1 MASGTVGYTDT
12 RGNKDYSS
20 IVANQIGKRL
30 KEASNMAS
38 DERAYAAGK
47 AEAGGTSLEEA
58 GIGKGYFF
66 GRALGNRFGGD
77 RIARTKGRMGMG
89 GAGTNPAASYKQRF
103 RGGFDY
109 NVTNQVS
116 NITDTAPLSNAVV
129 TGLRGVQGGL
139 VQVASA
145 ISRQDS
151 TMDGLANTQADMAK
165 AIMFNGYLF
174 QMFMSQQRAK
184 SGRSS
189 AMREERSIEGRGFGG
204 GGFGG
209 SVGGGRR
216 GGGGGGRGM
225 INVTPRGGSRGGG
238 AGGGFGGSRGSLTN
252 FGLSDIAS
260 FATGR
265 VGGRIAEGA
274 ISFTPQVLRRASAS
288 LTGTPFN
295 VISNRTVLSALAG
308 GKISEGLQ
316 KVIDAPLSPQF
327 MKSLGTKAGV
337 EGVQKTLDVVG
348 ATALKGG
355 ITSSSE
361 KMLLNAIRG
370 VDTGQSVIMSEMLDA
385 QTRLGKR
392 LKPVKRSSSAAVRS
406 TVMEKMSRRATN
418 EPIFRDLNAFRASGI
433 TKKQSK
439 ILYDL
444 GLSPGDFDTLGELI
458 PGTAVKGGIADD
470 ILKYYPNTKFKNIEE
485 AVALTQ
491 YARYVESGMKPRKA
505 IGAVRNLLGVEV
517 ADKALVAGSNIAGK
531 NTMVGKSLARVAG
544 RNKMLKFIAR
554 QIPGISAIAG
564 VGFGIQRAMEGDMK
578 GAALEIG
585 SGMLGLIPGL
595 GTKASFMIDSYML
608 GRDLGV
614 FPMRTGGK
622 MSGFPLNSLLSVNG
636 NPLAS
641 FNEPGNPESIVV
653 ERDNEDRFVDMGMGI
668 VGGMMKKKNDYTAL
682 QALGLERGLNTL
694 SSEGFFGEFFNKTKD
709 ITNNLTNPI
718 KGVKNWFMKGF
729 MPGENSMN
737 WIDLL
742 KDDWKQRQFTKGPG
756 KGGWNPLRGMPGYG
770 SIKNFLTGTPG
781 NEIAGGF
788 QTGPTP
794 AIRQGILR
802 TFGLLTNPKAAIMAA
817 LMKPTALAD
826 GTLTGNADY
835 LNSVG
840 MDTANLQGG
849 LGAAGVTGTVI
860 NNNNYYTQGPSA
872 DGGGS
877 DENLGQS
884 FNMDLEKFIT
894 SYSIMSK

>member
-20 IVANQIGKRL
+20 IIANQIGRRL
-30 KEASNMAS
+30 KEASDMAS
-38 DERAYAAGK
+38 EERAYAAGK

-66 GRALGNRFGGD
+66 GKALGSRFGGD
-77 RIARTKGRMGMG
+77 RIARTRGRMGASG
-89 GAGTNPAASYKQRF
+89 DGTNPAASYKQRF

-109 NVTNQVS
+109 KVTNQVL
-116 NITDTAPLSNAVV
+116 TDTVPISNALVA
-129 TGLRGVQGGL
+129 GLRGVEKGL
-139 VQVASA
+139 SDVAGA
-145 ISRQDS
+145 IQRQDRTLGS
-151 TMDGLANTQADMAK
+151 LSRNQADMAK

-174 QMFMSQQRAK
+174 QMFASQQKAQA
-184 SGRSS
+184 GRRS
-189 AMREERSIEGRGFGG
+189 ARREERSIEGGVFGG
-204 GGFGG
+204 GRIGGSSFGG
-209 SVGGGRR
+209 AGGGRGMVNVTPR
-216 GGGGGGRGM
+216 SGGAGGGSRAGGGGGGGY
-225 INVTPRGGSRGGG
+225 
-238 AGGGFGGSRGSLTN
+238 GGSRGSLTN

-265 VGGRIAEGA
+265 IGGRLTEGA
-274 ISFTPQVLRRASAS
+274 ITFTPQALRLAGSR

-316 KVIDAPLSPQF
+316 KVMDTPLSPQF

-348 ATALKGG
+348 TTALKGG
-355 ITSSSE
+355 ITSNSE
-361 KMLLNAIRG
+361 KMLVNAIRG
-370 VDTGQSVIMSEMLDA
+370 VDSGQSIIMSEMIDS
-385 QTRLGKR
+385 QVRLGKR
-392 LKPVKRSSSAAVRS
+392 AKVAKRSKDPLLRA
-406 TVMEKMSRRATN
+406 TGMEKMVRREVN
-418 EPIFRDLNAFRASGI
+418 QPIFRDLNAFRAQGM
-433 TKKQSK
+433 TKKQAK
-439 ILYDL
+439 IFYDL
-444 GLSPGDFDTLGELI
+444 GLSPGDFDSLGELI
-458 PGTAVKGGIADD
+458 PGTAVKGGIVDD
-470 ILKYYPNTKFKNIEE
+470 ILKYYPGTKFKSIEE

-491 YARYVESGMKPRKA
+491 YARYIESGMKPRKA

-517 ADKALVAGSNIAGK
+517 ADKALVAGSNIAAK

-554 QIPGISAIAG
+554 QIPGISAVAG
-564 VGFGIQRAMEGDMK
+564 VAFGIQRAMEGDMK

-653 ERDNEDRFVDMGMGI
+653 ERDNEDRFVDMGKGI
-668 VGGMMKKKNDYTAL
+668 VDGFKQRRGDYVAL
-682 QALGLERGLNTL
+682 QASGVERGINTL
-694 SSEGFFGEFFNKTKD
+694 GQSGFFSGLFDTTKDVVNNIKNPFGGIINWFNKGAKPNESAMSWKD
-709 ITNNLTNPI
+709 L
-718 KGVKNWFMKGF
+718 FA
-729 MPGENSMN
+729 
-737 WIDLL
+737 
-742 KDDWKQRQFTKGPG
+742 DDWMQRQRTKGPG
-756 KGGWNPLRGMPGYG
+756 KGMWNPFRGMPGYG

-794 AIRQGILR
+794 LIRQGALR
-802 TFGLLTNPKAAIMAA
+802 AAGLLMNPKAAIMAA

-826 GTLTGNADY
+826 GTMDGY
-835 LNSVG
+835 LNSIG
-840 MDTANLQGG
+840 QNNDSNNLTTPLG
-849 LGAAGVTGTVI
+849 LAGQYITPTI
-860 NNNNYYTQGPSA
+860 INNNYYNNSA
-872 DGGGS
+872 GNTDEGS
-877 DENLGQS
+877 ETATIGMADLG
-884 FNMDLEKFIT
+884 MDAFMLN
-894 SYSIMSK
+894 YSLSTK

>member
-12 RGNKDYSS
+12 RGNRDYTS
-20 IVANQIGKRL
+20 IIANQIGKRL

-77 RIARTKGRMGMG
+77 RISRTKGRMGAS
-89 GAGTNPAASYKQRF
+89 GAANNPAASYKQRF

-209 SVGGGRR
+209 GGR
-216 GGGGGGRGM
+216 RGM
-225 INVTPRGGSRGGG
+225 INVTPGGGTAGGG
-238 AGGGFGGSRGSLTN
+238 AAAGKKSGNAFM
-252 FGLSDIAS
+252 DYAS
-260 FATGR
+260 FASSQALGGTYTTKAIKNVPKVIESITTATPFAKTSSQTLTQILAGNSDVIAGNVTRTVGANPNIIRGIGKYISSNIPLLKRGGKVVEEAMGLGNTITQAKILLGSGADDASILLMSKALGSGSLGANSTALREAMTRHFAATSAVKSGKATRNMADTMFDIGKMTADDQIAMVGRFGIEESDRLMGLGFANPRSRIIQQISKKFPGVKFTDPMQAVAVTEIANRVDKGMDIVDAVDDVRKIYGTG
-265 VGGRIAEGA
+265 IDGA
-274 ISFTPQVLRRASAS
+274 IASAS
-288 LTGTPFN
+288 KLIPEK
-295 VISNRTVLSALAG
+295 SRLAAALAKTT
-308 GKISEGLQ
+308 GKTASKGVL
-316 KVIDAPLSPQF
+316 
-327 MKSLGTKAGV
+327 KSV
-337 EGVQKTLDVVG
+337 
-348 ATALKGG
+348 LK
-355 ITSSSE
+355 
-361 KMLLNAIRG
+361 
-370 VDTGQSVIMSEMLDA
+370 
-385 QTRLGKR
+385 
-392 LKPVKRSSSAAVRS
+392 
-406 TVMEKMSRRATN
+406 
-418 EPIFRDLNAFRASGI
+418 
-433 TKKQSK
+433 
-439 ILYDL
+439 
-444 GLSPGDFDTLGELI
+444 
-458 PGTAVKGGIADD
+458 
-470 ILKYYPNTKFKNIEE
+470 
-485 AVALTQ
+485 
-491 YARYVESGMKPRKA
+491 
-505 IGAVRNLLGVEV
+505 
-517 ADKALVAGSNIAGK
+517 
-531 NTMVGKSLARVAG
+531 
-544 RNKMLKFIAR
+544 
-554 QIPGISAIAG
+554 QIPVIAG
-564 VGFGIQRAMEGDMK
+564 VAGVIFGIQRALEGDLM
-578 GAALEIG
+578 GAGLEIT
-585 SGMLGLIPGL
+585 SGLLGATGTTPGL
-595 GTKASFMIDSYML
+595 GLAIDGYLL
-608 GRDLGV
+608 GRDLGAM
-614 FPMRTGGK
+614 PMRTGGTIYPGVTNS
-622 MSGFPLNSLLSVNG
+622 MLNVG
-636 NPLAS
+636 GRAFS
-641 FNEPGNPESIVV
+641 FNEPGNKEVV
-653 ERDNEDRFVDMGMGI
+653 RVEKDNDDRFVDMGMGI
-668 VGGMMKKKNDYTAL
+668 VDGFKKRKGDYTAL
-682 QALGLERGLNTL
+682 QAIGVERGFSSLNA
-694 SSEGFFGEFFNKTKD
+694 EGFFSGLFNNTKDVVNNIKNPFSGIMNWFNKGAKP
-709 ITNNLTNPI
+709 NE
-718 KGVKNWFMKGF
+718 GAM
-729 MPGENSMN
+729 S

-756 KGGWNPLRGMPGYG
+756 KGGWNPFRGMPGYG

-840 MDTANLQGG
+840 IDTTNLQGASG
-849 LGAAGVTGTVI
+849 GASATVI

-872 DGGGS
+872 DGGG
-877 DENLGQS
+877 DESLGQT